1 MKLSEMSTATAFETM
16 EKLLPIVADI
26 VSGDDVKKVKDGLK
40 KTDNKIVAG
49 TSFEPIMA
57 LFLGQRRES
66 MFELAAVA
74 SGESVEKVKK
84 QPLAVTMQT
93 LQQTI
98 DGEMMSFFALCLR
111 MVMTA

>member
-16 EKLLPIVADI
+16 EKMLPIVSDI
-26 VSGDDVKKVKDGLK
+26 VSDDDVKKVKDSLK
-40 KTDNKIVAG
+40 KSGDKIAAG

-57 LFLGQRRES
+57 LFLGKRRES
-66 MFELAAVA
+66 MFELAAAA
-74 SGESVEKVKK
+74 SGESVENVKS

-93 LQQTI
+93 LQQAI

>member
-1 MKLSEMSTATAFETM
+1 MKLSEMTTATAFDIM
-16 EKLLPIVADI
+16 ERMLPIVSDI
-26 VSGDDVKKVKDGLK
+26 VSGDDVKEVKDNLK
-40 KTDNKIVAG
+40 KTDNKIAVG

-57 LFLGQRRES
+57 LFLGKRRES
-66 MFELAAVA
+66 MFELAAIA
-74 SGESVEKVKK
+74 SGESVEAVKK
-84 QPLAVTMQT
+84 QPLSATMQT